1 MSKRNLALIGATI
14 VSIIYGVTF
23 TIAKDVMPLYID
35 AYGFILLRVG
45 GSVIIFWLVW
55 LFMPKEKIL
64 LSDFPRIIA
73 AAFFGVAFNMLTF
86 FKGLSLTSPISA
98 AVIMVSTPMIVL
110 TLSALIMKERMQKR
124 MVFGILLG
132 LIGTAFLILYGKS
145 IGSATNA
152 GLGNF
157 LVLVNAIS
165 YGYYL
170 IIVKK
175 LMDKYNAFTF
185 VKWIYLF
192 GFIMVL
198 PFGWGQFQTVNWVL
212 VPMNIYWKIAFVVV
226 ISTFLTYL
234 LNLLS
239 MKELKPTT
247 VAVFIYLQPLFATVF
262 AISLGK
268 DELSLVKIGSALL
281 VFIGVYLV
289 AQKKCVL
296 LFAIFSNK
304 SRFIHPN

>member
-1 MSKRNLALIGATI
+1 MSKRNLALIAATF
-14 VSIIYGVTF
+14 VSIIYGITF
-23 TIAKDVMPLYID
+23 TIAKDVMPKYID
-35 AYGFILLRVG
+35 AYGFILLRAG
-45 GSVIIFWLVW
+45 GSMLLFWVVW
-55 LFMPKEKIL
+55 LFMKLSHKTFTEKIAVQ
-64 LSDFPRIIA
+64 DFPRIIA

-110 TLSALIMKERMQKR
+110 VLSALIIKERMRKR
-124 MVFGILLG
+124 MVFGLILG

-165 YGYYL
+165 YGFYL

-198 PFGWGQFQTVNWVL
+198 PFGWSQFDAVNWTL
-212 VPMNIYWKIAFVVV
+212 VPIAICWKIAFVVV

-268 DELSLVKIGSALL
+268 DELSLVKIGSAALI
-281 VFIGVYLV
+281 FIGVYLV
-289 AQKKCVL
+289 TMKK
-296 LFAIFSNK
+296 N
-304 SRFIHPN
+304 

>member
-45 GSVIIFWLVW
+45 GSVLLFWLVW
-55 LFMPKEKIL
+55 LFMPKEKIAL
-64 LSDFPRIIA
+64 NDFPRIIA

-110 TLSALIMKERMQKR
+110 TLSAIIMKERMQKR
-124 MVFGILLG
+124 MVFGIILG

-165 YGYYL
+165 YGFYL

-198 PFGWGQFQTVNWVL
+198 PYGWSQFQTVNWNL
-212 VPMNIYWKIAFVVV
+212 VPMDICWKIGFVVV
-226 ISTFLTYL
+226 FSTFLTYL

-247 VAVFIYLQPLFATVF
+247 VAVFIYLQPLFATIF

-268 DELSLVKIGSALL
+268 DELSLVKIGSAVLIF
-281 VFIGVYLV
+281 VGVYLV
-289 AQKKCVL
+289 TQK
-296 LFAIFSNK
+296 A
-304 SRFIHPN
+304 P

>member
-45 GSVIIFWLVW
+45 GSVILFWLVW
-55 LFMPKEKIL
+55 FFMPKEKIAL
-64 LSDFPRIIA
+64 NDFPRIIA

-110 TLSALIMKERMQKR
+110 TLSAIVMKERMQKR
-124 MVFGILLG
+124 MVFGIILG

-165 YGYYL
+165 YGFYL

-198 PFGWGQFQTVNWVL
+198 PFGWSQFQTVNWAL
-212 VPMNIYWKIAFVVV
+212 VPMDICWKIGFVVV
-226 ISTFLTYL
+226 FSTFLTYL

-247 VAVFIYLQPLFATVF
+247 VAVFIYLQPLFATIF

-268 DELSLVKIGSALL
+268 DELSLVKIGSAVLIF
-281 VFIGVYLV
+281 VGVYLV
-289 AQKKCVL
+289 TQK
-296 LFAIFSNK
+296 A
-304 SRFIHPN
+304 P

>member
-132 LIGTAFLILYGKS
+132 LIGTAFLIMYGKS

-212 VPMNIYWKIAFVVV
+212 VPMDIYWKIAFVVV

-281 VFIGVYLV
+281 IFIGVYLV
-289 AQKKCVL
+289 TQKKSVL
-296 LFAIFSNK
+296 
-304 SRFIHPN
+304 

>member
-1 MSKRNLALIGATI
+1 MSKRNLALIGATL

-23 TIAKDVMPLYID
+23 TIAKDVMPAYID

-45 GSVIIFWLVW
+45 GSVLLFWLAW
-55 LFMPKEKIL
+55 LFMPKEKIDWN
-64 LSDFPRIIA
+64 DFSRIIA

-110 TLSALIMKERMQKR
+110 TLSAIIMKERMQKR
-124 MVFGILLG
+124 KVFGIVLG

-157 LVLVNAIS
+157 LVLLNAIS
-165 YGYYL
+165 YGFYL
-170 IIVKK
+170 IVVKK

-192 GFIMVL
+192 GFLMVL
-198 PFGWGQFQTVNWVL
+198 PFGWNEFQAVNWAA
-212 VPMNIYWKIAFVVV
+212 VPEVIGWKIGFVV
-226 ISTFLTYL
+226 IFSTFLTYL

-247 VAVFIYLQPLFATVF
+247 VAVFIYLQPLFATIF
-262 AISLGK
+262 AIGLGK
-268 DELSLVKIGSALL
+268 DELSLVKIGSAFLI
-281 VFIGVYLV
+281 FTGVYLV
-289 AQKKCVL
+289 TMKKTSL
-296 LFAIFSNK
+296 
-304 SRFIHPN
+304 

>member
-14 VSIIYGVTF
+14 VSIIYGITF
-23 TIAKDVMPLYID
+23 TIAKDVMPKYID
-35 AYGFILLRVG
+35 AYGFILLRAG
-45 GSVIIFWLVW
+45 GSMLLFWLVW
-55 LFMPKEKIL
+55 LFMPKEKIAL
-64 LSDFPRIIA
+64 NDFPRIIA

-110 TLSALIMKERMQKR
+110 VLSAIIMKERMKKR

-132 LIGTAFLILYGKS
+132 LVGTASLILYGKS
-145 IGSATNA
+145 IGDSSQS

-165 YGYYL
+165 YGFYL

-175 LMDKYNAFTF
+175 LMNKYNAFTF

-198 PFGWGQFQTVNWVL
+198 PFGWSEFSVVDWTI
-212 VPMNIYWKIAFVVV
+212 VPTDIYWKISFVVV

-247 VAVFIYLQPLFATVF
+247 VAVFIYLQPLFASVF

-268 DELSLVKIGSALL
+268 DTLSLAKIGSALL
-281 VFIGVYLV
+281 IFSGVYLV
-289 AQKKCVL
+289 TQKK
-296 LFAIFSNK
+296 
-304 SRFIHPN
+304 H

>member
-45 GSVIIFWLVW
+45 GSVILFWLVW
-55 LFMPKEKIL
+55 LFMPKEKIAL
-64 LSDFPRIIA
+64 NDFPRIIA

-124 MVFGILLG
+124 MVFGIMLG

-145 IGSATNA
+145 IGGATNA

-165 YGYYL
+165 YGFYL

-198 PFGWGQFQTVNWVL
+198 PFGWSQFQTVNWAL
-212 VPMNIYWKIAFVVV
+212 VPMDICWKIGFVVV
-226 ISTFLTYL
+226 FSTFLTYL

-247 VAVFIYLQPLFATVF
+247 VAVFIYLQPVFATIF

-268 DELSLVKIGSALL
+268 DELSLVKIGSAVLIF
-281 VFIGVYLV
+281 VGVYLV
-289 AQKKCVL
+289 TQKKS
-296 LFAIFSNK
+296 IE
-304 SRFIHPN
+304 